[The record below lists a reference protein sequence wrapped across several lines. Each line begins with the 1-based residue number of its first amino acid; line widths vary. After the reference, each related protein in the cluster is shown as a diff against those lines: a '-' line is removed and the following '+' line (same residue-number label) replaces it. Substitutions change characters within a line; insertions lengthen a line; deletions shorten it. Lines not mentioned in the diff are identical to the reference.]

1 MEDRIYRI
9 IADVC
14 GVPIESIDENS
25 SPDTIT
31 TWDSAS
37 HIHLILAIESEF
49 SVELSPDDVTEMLS
63 VKLIL
68 IILSDLGVS
77 TAN

>member
-25 SPDTIT
+25 SPDSIT

-37 HIHLILAIESEF
+37 HIHLILAIEAEF
-49 SVELSPDDVTEMLS
+49 NVELSPDDVTEMLS
-63 VKLIL
+63 VSLIR

-77 TAN
+77 ISN